1 MFALRLHSHS
11 LACFLAHSHSLSCV
25 ARIRIHCHMAARYGL
40 FVVLVAFL
48 ALGAYAQVQPGVKL
62 TVQSQFLNQVRA
74 SFDSLVALARTH
86 SHSLAG

>member
-1 MFALRLHSHS
+1 
-11 LACFLAHSHSLSCV
+11 
-25 ARIRIHCHMAARYGL
+25 MAARYGL